1 MTAATFIQA
10 LVTLL
15 FPAAAILGARH
26 SKTLHTLSPVVLCYA
41 VGILAANV
49 PGLPIDKHV
58 AEGIGQAMVVLAI
71 PLVLFSADFVAWL
84 RRAPDAIGG
93 FVLAIVAVMV
103 VNVGTAFVM
112 RDSVPEVAKV
122 AGMVTGVYTGG
133 TPNMNAI
140 GLALDVR
147 RETFVLL
154 NAADVLLGALYFLF
168 LMTLGPRFF
177 RALLKAPAVVSPQD
191 TADPFEPDGR
201 RVGPRE
207 VIVGLL
213 AALAGVGLSAGA
225 AFLLRGKIDPTI
237 IILGIT
243 TAGIAGSRMRS
254 LRELPGTY
262 ATGQYLLLVFCVAIG
277 QLARVQELIA
287 AMSGVLAY
295 VAVVLVGAIA
305 LHVLLARLFRIDAD
319 TAMMTSVA
327 AVFGPPFVG
336 PIAGVMNNRSVV
348 VTGMTTGVL
357 GLALG
362 NYLGLGIAWLVGA
375 LLG

>member
-1 MTAATFIQA
+1 MTTAVVIQG
-10 LVTLL
+10 LLTLL

-26 SKTLHTLSPVVLCYA
+26 SKVLDTLGPVVLCYA

-58 AEGIGQAMVVLAI
+58 AEGLGQAMVVLAI

-84 RRAPDAIGG
+84 RKAPNALGAFG
-93 FVLAIVAVMV
+93 LAIVAVMI
-103 VNVGTAFVM
+103 VNIGTALAM
-112 RDSVPEVAKV
+112 RRMVPEVAKV

-140 GLALDVR
+140 GLALEVQ

-168 LMTLGPRFF
+168 LMTLGPRCF
-177 RALLKAPAVVSPQD
+177 RALLRPPSD
-191 TADPFEPDGR
+191 TQPEDAADPFEPDGR
-201 RVGPRE
+201 PVGLRQ
-207 VIVGLL
+207 VALGLL
-213 AALAGVGLSAGA
+213 AAVAGVALSVGA
-225 AFLLRGKIDPTI
+225 AFVLTGRAEPTI

-243 TAGIAGSRMRS
+243 TAGILGSRIRV
-254 LRELPGTY
+254 LREIPGTY

-295 VAVVLVGAIA
+295 VAIALVGAVAVHI
-305 LHVLLARLFRIDAD
+305 LLARLFRIDAD
-319 TAMMTSVA
+319 TAMITSVA

-362 NYLGLGIAWLVGA
+362 NYLGLGIAWVVARLA
-375 LLG
+375 

>member
-1 MTAATFIQA
+1 MLIQA
-10 LVTLL
+10 LATLL
-15 FPAAAILGARH
+15 FPAAAILGARRWRF
-26 SKTLHTLSPVVLCYA
+26 LHAISPVVMCYS
-41 VGILAANV
+41 VGIIVANV
-49 PGLPIDKHV
+49 PGLPVERPV
-58 AEGIGQAMVVLAI
+58 AEGLGQAMVLLAI

-84 RRAPDAIGG
+84 RKAPDALGG
-93 FVLAIVAVMV
+93 YALAIVAVV
-103 VNVGTAFVM
+103 TVNIGTALALQNT
-112 RDSVPEVAKV
+112 VPEVAKV

-140 GLALDVR
+140 GLALDVQ

-177 RALLKAPAVVSPQD
+177 RAVLRAPAAVRPED
-191 TADPFEPDGR
+191 FADPFEPDGR
-201 RVGPRE
+201 SVGPLQ
-207 VIVGLL
+207 VVVGLL
-213 AALAGVGLSAGA
+213 AAIVGVGASVGL
-225 AFLLRGKIDPTI
+225 AFLLRGRLDPTI
-237 IILGIT
+237 VVLGIT
-243 TAGIAGSRMRS
+243 STGILGSRIAP
-254 LRELPGTY
+254 LRNLPGTY
-262 ATGQYLLLVFCVAIG
+262 ATGQYMLLVFCVAIG
-277 QLARVQELIA
+277 QLARVEELIA

-295 VAVVLVGAIA
+295 VAIVLVGAVA
-305 LHVLLARLFRIDAD
+305 LHVLLARLFRIDSD

-362 NYLGLGIAWLVGA
+362 NYLGLGIAWIVARLV
-375 LLG
+375 

>member
-1 MTAATFIQA
+1 MTTAMVIQG
-10 LVTLL
+10 LLTLL

-26 SKTLHTLSPVVLCYA
+26 SKVLHTLSPVVLCYA

-58 AEGIGQAMVVLAI
+58 AEGLGQAMVVLAI

-84 RRAPDAIGG
+84 RKAPNALGG
-93 FVLAIVAVMV
+93 FGLAIVAVMI
-103 VNVGTAFVM
+103 VNVGTALAM
-112 RDSVPEVAKV
+112 HRTVPEVAKV

-140 GLALDVR
+140 GLALEVK

-177 RALLKAPAVVSPQD
+177 RALLRPPVDARPEDA
-191 TADPFEPDGR
+191 ADPFEPDGR
-201 RVGPRE
+201 PVGPRQ
-207 VIVGLL
+207 VVLGLL
-213 AALAGVGLSAGA
+213 AAFAGVALSAGA
-225 AFLLRGKIDPTI
+225 AFALTGRAEPTI

-243 TAGIAGSRMRS
+243 TAGILGSRIRV
-254 LRELPGTY
+254 LREMPGTY
-262 ATGQYLLLVFCVAIG
+262 ATGQYMLLVFCVAIG

-295 VAVVLVGAIA
+295 VAVVLVGAVAVHI
-305 LHVLLARLFRIDAD
+305 LLARLFRIDAD

-362 NYLGLGIAWLVGA
+362 NYLGLAIAWLVA
-375 LLG
+375 RLV